1 MTDIFDDLKAEYE
14 QLDAVLA
21 GLTPAEWS
29 HASAAEGWTVSDVVL
44 HLAQSEERAAAS
56 LAGED
61 VTIRRRPAADGV
73 PGRESHGAPD
83 RESDGAPGRESDGA
97 PGRDGGAPGRESGGV
112 LGRDGGPAGR
122 DGGASGGESGDGV
135 LSREPVTN
143 GASGRES
150 GRGESGRGVDAA
162 ADARVAAQRGIAPA
176 DLLAR
181 WRRAAFAIPDALRA
195 QPKGT
200 RLSWVAIPLSPATLA
215 TTRLAEH
222 WAHAY
227 DITAP
232 LGIPYPDTARLRHIA
247 WLGHRTLPYAFDVAG
262 IEGGPVYCE
271 LTSPDG
277 ELWRFGDPAAA
288 STVTGPAADFCRVGA
303 HRLAP
308 ADSTLKATGPYGAK
322 ALAVLRN
329 YAL

>member
-14 QLDAVLA
+14 QLDVVLA

-29 HASAAEGWTVSDVVL
+29 HPSAAEGWTVSDVVL
-44 HLAQSEERAAAS
+44 HLAQTEELAAAS

-61 VTIRRRPAADGV
+61 VTIRREPATDGE
-73 PGRESHGAPD
+73 PGR
-83 RESDGAPGRESDGA
+83 
-97 PGRDGGAPGRESGGV
+97 
-112 LGRDGGPAGR
+112 
-122 DGGASGGESGDGV
+122 
-135 LSREPVTN
+135 
-143 GASGRES
+143 
-150 GRGESGRGVDAA
+150 ESGRGVDAA
-162 ADARVAAQRGIAPA
+162 ADAMVAAQRDIAPA

-181 WRRAAFAIPDALRA
+181 WRRAAFATPAALRA

-262 IEGGPVYCE
+262 VEGGPVYCE

-308 ADSTLKATGPYGAK
+308 ADSMLKTTGPYGAK

>member
-21 GLTPAEWS
+21 ALTPAQWS
-29 HASAAEGWTVSDVVL
+29 HPSAAEGWTVSDVVL
-44 HLAQSEERAAAS
+44 HLAQTEELVTAS
-56 LAGED
+56 IAGDD
-61 VTIRRRPAADGV
+61 VAL
-73 PGRESHGAPD
+73 GREST
-83 RESDGAPGRESDGA
+83 
-97 PGRDGGAPGRESGGV
+97 GGI
-112 LGRDGGPAGR
+112 
-122 DGGASGGESGDGV
+122 
-135 LSREPVTN
+135 
-143 GASGRES
+143 
-150 GRGESGRGVDAA
+150 DAA
-162 ADARVAAQRGIAPA
+162 ADTLVAAQRDITPA

-181 WRRAAFAIPDALRA
+181 WRAAATATPAALRA
-195 QPKGT
+195 HPKGA

-232 LGIPYPDTARLRHIA
+232 LGIPYPDTSRLRHIA
-247 WLGHRTLPYAFDVAG
+247 WLGHRTLPYAFDVEG
-262 IEGGPVYCE
+262 VEGGPVYCE

-277 ELWRFGDPAAA
+277 DLWRLGDPAAA
-288 STVTGPAADFCRVGA
+288 STITGPAADFCRVGA
-303 HRLAP
+303 RRLAP
-308 ADSTLKATGPYGAK
+308 ADSTLKATGPYGAQ